1 VLIAADGAHVWL
13 ASGASVTELD
23 AATGALVR
31 GLQGQQYGFN
41 QAWAIASDGT
51 HVWVANDSETNDGS
65 VTELN
70 AATGALVKVLSKS
83 KDEFGFPDAIASDG
97 THVWVA
103 NGVGD
108 SLTEFSA

>member
-1 VLIAADGAHVWL
+1 VPWSGGCKASNTALIK
-13 ASGASVTELD
+13 
-23 AATGALVR
+23 R
-31 GLQGQQYGFN
+31 G
-41 QAWAIASDGT
+41 AIASDGT